1 MNANPNPSPPQ
12 PPRPELRKYQ
22 AGVFLIILSLGI
34 GGLGIIFDQ
43 NSFYIVSA
51 FLLITGVVFQFDKD
65 RPKGRIW

>member
-1 MNANPNPSPPQ
+1 MSANPNPSGPQ

-34 GGLGIIFDQ
+34 AALGLIFDQ
-43 NSFYIVSA
+43 SSFYIVSA